1 MRLAVIGGTGLEHLA
16 TGELTVHP
24 GSREF
29 HLFTAQRGG
38 HELLFVP
45 RHGRGHENLP
55 TEVPYRGIFRELAAR
70 KVEKII
76 AFSSTGSL
84 DPATPLAS
92 SGCFVVASDYLRLPG
107 FQPVSLALAHNPH
120 ASMNPAFDP
129 ELRQLLLIAGRSVG
143 LDMREGIYAQFPGNA
158 FETRAEIAFLRT
170 VALLAE
176 QQHIPHLTTKGLQ
189 VGMTAVP
196 EAILAKELN
205 IPYALVCSPAN
216 YAQGLND
223 TVVTIEDIRAAM
235 AAAAKNVPKL
245 LDAVLEQLA

>member
-16 TGELTVHP
+16 TGTASVHA

-29 HLFTAQRGG
+29 HLFTAQRAG
-38 HELLFVP
+38 HEVIFVP
-45 RHGRGHENLP
+45 RHGKSHENLP
-55 TEVPYRGIFRELAAR
+55 THIPYADILQELAKR
-70 KVEKII
+70 KVQAII

-92 SGCFVVASDYLRLPG
+92 QGCFVVASDYLRLPG
-107 FQPVSLALAHNPH
+107 FQPVSFALAHNPH
-120 ASMNPAFDP
+120 ASMNPAFDEP
-129 ELRQLLLIAGRSVG
+129 LRQLLLSAGRSAG

-158 FETRAEIAFLRT
+158 FETRAEVAFLRT

-176 QQHIPHLTTKGLQ
+176 QHKVPHLSTKGLQ
-189 VGMTAVP
+189 VGMTAIP

-216 YAQGLND
+216 YAQGLNN
-223 TVVTIEDIRAAM
+223 TVVTIQDIKASM

-245 LDAVLEQLA
+245 LDAALQRL